1 MCNIFCNKEVIMPG
15 RGKWHVYDKYGNYV
29 YSFESM
35 LQANHYARQI
45 GGTVRTN

>member
-1 MCNIFCNKEVIMPG
+1 MCNIIWNKEVIMPG
-15 RGKWHVYDKYGNYV
+15 TGKWHVYDKYGNYV

-35 LQANHYARQI
+35 LQADSYARQI